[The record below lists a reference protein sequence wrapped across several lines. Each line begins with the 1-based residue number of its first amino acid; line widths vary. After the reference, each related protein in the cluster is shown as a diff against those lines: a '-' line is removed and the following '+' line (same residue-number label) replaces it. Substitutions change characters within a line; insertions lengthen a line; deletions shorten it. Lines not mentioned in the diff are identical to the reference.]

1 MFNKDDLKQFFENAK
16 TSRREFFDYISK
28 MSIAAMASSLNLSL
42 SEEGQAASAGDLFD
56 FTSLMNTGCLF
67 CWPLGMCIVD
77 GVPFPYIIYKVPI
90 GFAETGDA
98 GQFGASSDELAF
110 LSYNYALLKKD
121 LLPFSRSI
129 MPPGIMPGIS
139 PGTRYGEVGNGQTT
153 MQLYPHYYGLS
164 PTMISQ
170 IQKEM
175 IKVNTNNKACLP
187 CLPIILAEDIASQVT
202 QVQLPPVV
210 SSVAQMY
217 MTQLLKDTATGRLAL
232 DFFGEP
238 LLATKVAENLAYIN
252 ARFPQITSNFHYAYT
267 ASQIPS
273 VPSELF
279 SFIWAIQEL
288 SPDAEKWKY
297 IMTAIQA
304 ALGPAS
310 LVATTCPYLAKLVLK
325 IPALVEALL
334 MAGFDP
340 NFLCVGL
347 WGEGYPRVGEVEVQ
361 DPIVGGLLTIARW
374 HNLISTRMGLVI
386 TPPEAAWYQ
395 VYNPY
400 ILGVGRKCFRPGY
413 VFSEATTNEMD
424 NLTLPEDGFIITAM
438 QPNDPSIAKMAA
450 YYADPLLVI
459 ANFALGDMSEIIKL
473 VLEGSPGSGLSPWQ
487 SIEGLAEDMNPF
499 NKRNRNVG
507 VVVWQQY
514 ARCCFKSGGGGFGL

>member
-1 MFNKDDLKQFFENAK
+1 MFNKDDLKRFFENAK
-16 TSRREFFDYISK
+16 ASRREFFDYISK
-28 MSIAAMASSLNLSL
+28 MSLVAMANSLNLSL
-42 SEEGQAASAGDLFD
+42 SEEGQALGGGDLFD

-77 GVPFPYIIYKVPI
+77 GIPFPYIIYKVPI

-98 GQFGASSDELAF
+98 GQFGASSDELSF
-110 LSYNYALLKKD
+110 LSADYMLLKKN
-121 LLPFSRSI
+121 LLPFNSSI
-129 MPPGIMPGIS
+129 IPPIIPPGIP

-175 IKVNTNNKACLP
+175 IKVNSNNKACLP

-210 SSVAQMY
+210 SSVAQTY
-217 MTQLLKDTATGRLAL
+217 MTRLLKDAATGRLIPA
-232 DFFGEP
+232 FFGEP
-238 LLATKVAENLAYIN
+238 ELAAQVAKNLAYIN
-252 ARFPQITSNFHYAYT
+252 ARFPQITSSFHAAYT
-267 ASQIPS
+267 SSQIPS

-297 IMTAIQA
+297 IMMALQA
-304 ALGPAS
+304 TLGPAS
-310 LVATTCPYLAKLVLK
+310 LVTTTCPYLAKIIMK
-325 IPALVEALL
+325 FPALVEAL
-334 MAGFDP
+334 MTAGFDP
-340 NFLCVGL
+340 NFICVGL
-347 WGEGYPRVGEVEVQ
+347 WGEGYPRVGQVEAQ

-374 HNLISTRMGLVI
+374 HNLISTTMGLVI
-386 TPPEAAWYQ
+386 TPPEASWYQ

-413 VFSEATTNEMD
+413 VFSEATANEMD

-438 QPNDPSIAKMAA
+438 QPNNPSIAKMAA

-473 VLEGSPGSGLSPWQ
+473 MIKGSPGSGLSFGQ
-487 SIEGLAEDMNPF
+487 SMEGLLEDMNPF